1 MKRILTILTITLTLT
16 LTVAAQTGRQLKV
29 YMKGGL
35 VDKVQVATDAYIGHS
50 RTDLNG
56 TVHDDYVSAVVK
68 DAEGRERQYLISQLD
83 SLVMP
88 NGRRVV
94 FIGNQNG
101 NVNGNQN
108 ENQNQNENEK
118 GSRSPQ
124 RRTFFKGRFPGMA
137 ESGNVTFYWQP
148 NDRIRLDAGYASR
161 AEQLTGGGTG
171 ASFYFD
177 GADDLDATS
186 YRVYFPDRSV
196 TIKSVQTQIGANN
209 TDHIGQS
216 GDCGTATATRNVN
229 GNENDN
235 ENTQHPSP
243 TTTYTFTLDHKAA
256 YLCFLPYIDNLP
268 SARVEKIVLSGG
280 NIAGTFELA
289 GSGLYNGQNLS
300 KTITLNLVPQK
311 AKDFFLGHSYL
322 SEQDSCA
329 AYMVIAPQS
338 STTFTASYY
347 ITDTLS
353 HISKVFHQTFTFA
366 PAANT
371 VYPIKYHISDK
382 EFRMVDLGLSVN
394 WLNANVDGVIPSDH
408 GTHYDTDEEANA
420 ALLAKTVIT
429 EWLMPTG
436 EQRTELLEKCLWTW
450 GQYNGING
458 YIVEAPTES
467 TDDGNR
473 HRIFL
478 PSRSTTLVTP
488 AECLAANS
496 RAVETL
502 IVDMGLPSGTKWAV
516 RNVGAQSAID
526 YGDYF
531 AWGETE
537 TKSSYTSDNYLYGTR
552 NLGEN
557 LNISGTQHDAAF
569 VHWSGSWRMPTKTE
583 WEELISDTCTWTW
596 QAVNGVNGYIITS
609 KKNGNKIF
617 LPAAG
622 MKYNES
628 VYYTNSYG
636 AYFSSIQESSNSRR
650 AHTLLFSSSFND
662 MYDYDSSYWPFA
674 TSNNPANIAPRRF
687 IGKPLRP
694 VMSTGKPTPD
704 GMELTIL
711 TDSASW
717 KMGDTSTTLYG
728 SLRSTTPIKGT
739 VNVGFVVGDSATITL
754 GLNENSEITYRY
766 IYSKTVSTGGS
777 FSYTLP
783 VYDNIGYWYRAYVET
798 SDTVMYGVARHY
810 GYTMIDLGLPS
821 GTLWANMNLGA
832 NTPEEEGNY
841 YAWGETNIKE
851 SYTSETYQYST
862 TQNLGNNYSIAGTKY
877 DAAHANLGNAW
888 QLPTHTQMT
897 ELYNSDNCIWEYV
910 TQNSVNGYRVTSK
923 KNGNSI
929 FLPSAGLRYNNSK
942 YYSNSGGA
950 YLTATQCGNNS
961 QYAYSLLYYDG
972 VIQIDDTGSNYWPF
986 QTSNMPGNKA
996 AIRYI
1001 GKSVRPVATLG
1012 NVDGDNAFTILTDS
1026 ATWKYGDGQATV
1038 YGTVSMLR
1046 PVDGTIEVGFILG
1059 DSANIDM
1066 SVDANNSHNYRYIYS
1081 RLVSDRCHFSQ
1092 TVDLYDNI
1100 GYWYR
1105 AYVNTGDTIFYG
1117 EARHFGL
1124 DMVDL
1129 GLPSG
1134 TLWCNMNIGAS
1145 WPEQYGNYYAW
1156 AETETKDTYTSE
1168 NYRYSTTQNL
1178 GNAYGFNERQGDDI
1192 IGGDITGSPMDAAH
1206 VNMGNAWR
1214 MPTCEEARE
1223 LLNNCDWEWVL
1234 ENGVNGYRV
1243 KSKKPGNS
1251 NSIFLPAAGFRYAD
1265 SRYYAEEGA
1274 SYATS
1279 VMAGDASEYAHCLLF
1294 RGSSRDIYSGSNYWP
1309 YQTSNLP
1316 GNKAALRCY
1325 GKLVRPVISYNAV
1338 MDNGQVLDI
1347 QTDSATWKLNDTS
1360 ATLYAT
1366 VASRRPISDG
1376 LTVGIIIGN
1385 SRDIDLSN
1393 NDSVYTKNITQVQSF
1408 STTVTITGNMGCWYR
1423 AYVEKDGEVRY
1434 GEAKHVGWEQV
1445 DLGLPTG
1452 TLWANM
1458 NVGSNWPEERGNY
1471 YAWGETETKTT
1482 YTEENYMYRD
1492 PDTGTYDNTIGNNG
1506 NIAGTTCDAA
1516 YVRMG
1521 NTWIIPTIAQCE
1533 ELLNSSYC
1541 TWKWSLCN
1549 GMKGFTVTGRNGN
1562 SIFLPCTGLRRE
1574 DQFTRSSYV
1583 GSYPTQSVGG
1593 NNGRSA
1599 YTMTWNGSDTKGV
1612 YSQKEYWPMQTSNS
1626 NYNGDAVLR
1635 YMGRAIRAVAAP
1647 VP

>member
-1 MKRILTILTITLTLT
+1 MTMKKVLTIALTLTLTITGT

-94 FIGNQNG
+94 FIGSQNG
-101 NVNGNQN
+101 NDNGNEN
-108 ENQNQNENEK
+108 ENQNQNEN
-118 GSRSPQ
+118 GSRPSQ
-124 RRTFFKGRFPGMA
+124 RRTFFKGRFPGTV

-177 GADDLDATS
+177 GADDLDAQN
-186 YRVYFPDRSV
+186 YLVYFPDRSV

-216 GDCGTATATRNVN
+216 GDCGTATATRTS
-229 GNENDN
+229 
-235 ENTQHPSP
+235 NTNHPSP
-243 TTTYTFTLDHKAA
+243 NTTYNFTLDHKAA

-329 AYMVIAPQS
+329 AYMVIAPQG

-420 ALLAKTVIT
+420 ALLSKTVIT

-478 PSRSTTLVTP
+478 PSRSTTQVTP

-516 RNVGAQSAID
+516 RNVGAQSSTD

-569 VHWSGSWRMPTKTE
+569 VHWGGSWRMPTKTE
-583 WEELISDTCTWTW
+583 WEELVSDTCTWTW

-622 MKYNES
+622 TKYEGTVHWAGHGGMYFTANQGGS
-628 VYYTNSYG
+628 NSWYAWSLVWNKNHSDKRYFYNANSYDPFSD
-636 AYFSSIQESSNSRR
+636 YF
-650 AHTLLFSSSFND
+650 D
-662 MYDYDSSYWPFA
+662 VKA
-674 TSNNPANIAPRRF
+674 TRYSGHPV
-687 IGKPLRP
+687 RP
-694 VMSTGKPTPD
+694 VMSTAVATSD

-717 KMGDTSTTLYG
+717 RLGDTSTTLYG
-728 SLRSTTPIKGT
+728 SLRSTTPIKGEVT
-739 VNVGFVVGDSATITL
+739 VGFVIGDSANITIDETTVGEHNYRSL
-754 GLNENSEITYRY
+754 YSRTATTAGRITYTM
-766 IYSKTVSTGGS
+766 S
-777 FSYTLP
+777 
-783 VYDNIGYWYRAYVET
+783 VYDNIGYWYRAFVQT

-810 GYTMIDLGLPS
+810 GYEMVDLGLKS

-832 NTPEEEGNY
+832 NVPEEEGY
-841 YAWGETNIKE
+841 LYAWGETQTKTDY
-851 SYTSETYQYST
+851 SASTYQFGT
-862 TQNLGNNYSIAGTKY
+862 TQNIGNNHDISATKY
-877 DAAHANLGNAW
+877 DAAHVLMGNAW
-888 QLPTHTQMT
+888 RMPTYNEMK
-897 ELYNSDNCIWEYV
+897 ELFDSCKWERV
-910 TQNSVNGYRVTSK
+910 TQNSTNGYRVTSK

-929 FLPSAGLRYNNSK
+929 FLPDAGLMMGTSHEH
-942 YYSNSGGA
+942 SNSGGS
-950 YLTATQCGNNS
+950 YFTSTQVGNNS
-961 QYAYSLLYYDG
+961 EYAYTLSWYSGTKIYHSDTYDPFNRYEGSSSARYRGRSIRAVASLDN
-972 VIQIDDTGSNYWPF
+972 IE
-986 QTSNMPGNKA
+986 
-996 AIRYI
+996 
-1001 GKSVRPVATLG
+1001 
-1012 NVDGDNAFTILTDS
+1012 GDNAYTILTDS
-1026 ATWKYGDGQATV
+1026 ATWHLDATTATI
-1038 YGTVSMLR
+1038 YGTMSMLR
-1046 PVDGTIEVGFILG
+1046 PIEGFVEVGFIIG
-1059 DSANIDM
+1059 DSANIKKDGAAYY
-1066 SVDANNSHNYRYIYS
+1066 SKNVSANCRMET
-1081 RLVSDRCHFSQ
+1081 
-1092 TVDLYDNI
+1092 TVPVYDNM

-1105 AYVNTGDTIFYG
+1105 AYIETDDTIFYG
-1117 EARHFGL
+1117 EAKHFGL
-1124 DMVDL
+1124 EMVDL

-1134 TLWCNMNIGAS
+1134 TLWANLNVGAS
-1145 WPEQYGNYYAW
+1145 WPEEFGKYYAW
-1156 AETETKDTYTSE
+1156 AETSE
-1168 NYRYSTTQNL
+1168 KENYILGNYRYYKESRYVNL
-1178 GNAYGFNERQGDDI
+1178 GDDYN
-1192 IGGDITGSPMDAAH
+1192 ITRTDMDAAH
-1206 VNMGNAWR
+1206 INMGNAWR
-1214 MPTCEEARE
+1214 MPTKKEAQE
-1223 LLNNCDWEWVL
+1223 LLDNCTWKWVL
-1234 ENGVNGYRV
+1234 ENGVNGYLV
-1243 KSKKPGNS
+1243 TSKTNG
-1251 NSIFLPAAGFRYAD
+1251 NSIFLPAAGLKLNGTLHYKDTGGSYWTAVSVGDGNGFANTLSFHNGCKIYYAD
-1265 SRYYAEEGA
+1265 TYDPFNRYEGFAVARYFGRSVRAVA
-1274 SYATS
+1274 SPNA
-1279 VMAGDASEYAHCLLF
+1279 
-1294 RGSSRDIYSGSNYWP
+1294 II
-1309 YQTSNLP
+1309 
-1316 GNKAALRCY
+1316 GNR
-1325 GKLVRPVISYNAV
+1325 VF
-1338 MDNGQVLDI
+1338 DI
-1347 QTDSATWKLNDTS
+1347 QTDSATWQLGDAT
-1360 ATLYAT
+1360 ATLYGT
-1366 VASRRPISDG
+1366 VSSKAPIKDG
-1376 LTVGIIIGN
+1376 ITVGIVVG
-1385 SRDIDLSN
+1385 
-1393 NDSVYTKNITQVQSF
+1393 NDSDVVVSTATVNYNRNVTEVCSF
-1408 STTVTITGNMGCWYR
+1408 STTVTITGNMGYWYR
-1423 AYVEKDGEVRY
+1423 AYIEKDGVVKY
-1434 GEAKHVGWEQV
+1434 GKAKHVGWAMV
-1445 DLGLPTG
+1445 DLGLSSG

-1458 NVGSNWPEERGNY
+1458 NVQSSRPEEYGKY
-1471 YAWGETETKTT
+1471 YAWGEVNHKQD
-1482 YTEENYMYRD
+1482 YTEANYLY
-1492 PDTGTYDNTIGNNG
+1492 YDSETNSCSSIGNNG
-1506 NIAGTTCDAA
+1506 DIAATTFDAA
-1516 YVRMG
+1516 HERMG
-1521 NTWIIPTIAQCE
+1521 VEWSIPTTTQWT
-1533 ELLNSSYC
+1533 ELLNNC
-1541 TWKWSLCN
+1541 TWKYVLSN
-1549 GMKGFTVTGRNGN
+1549 GVKGYKVIGPNGYY
-1562 SIFLPCTGLRRE
+1562 IFLPSAGIYHDGAL
-1574 DQFTRSSYV
+1574 SYEGDS
-1583 GSYPTQSVGG
+1583 GSYWASLISGS
-1593 NNGRSA
+1593 NNKFA
-1599 YTMTWNGSDTKGV
+1599 YTMTWYSGKGL
-1612 YSQKEYWPMQTSNS
+1612 YSHNS
-1626 NYNGDAVLR
+1626 YDPYNNYGGYAVFR
-1635 YMGRAIRAVAAP
+1635 YYGRPVRAVAAP
-1647 VP
+1647 